1 MIGGSAIDITATL
14 DSQQQNVSQTT
25 APGSVSLSVG
35 GVARNIAEAAHRV
48 LSSSAASAAQS
59 ASTTHENSV
68 PSNSENEDAT
78 LLITP
83 VGHDEFANFLIDE
96 QKRLGM
102 RDDGLM
108 KTRNERTAVCNVLLD
123 SNGALVNGVADMD
136 IIKNVDAEIVCTV
149 WFCGVFIAHGFLTY
163 FDTQD
168 T

>member
-14 DSQQQNVSQTT
+14 GSQQHNVSQTT

-48 LSSSAASAAQS
+48 LSSSAAESTP
-59 ASTTHENSV
+59 TTHENSV
-68 PSNSENEDAT
+68 PNNSENEDAT

-136 IIKNVDAEIVCTV
+136 IIKNVDAEIVCAT
-149 WFCGVFIAHGFLTY
+149 
-163 FDTQD
+163 
-168 T
+168 

>member
-1 MIGGSAIDITATL
+1 MPPKLVVIGGSAIDITATL
-14 DSQQQNVSQTT
+14 GPQQHNVSQTT

-48 LSSSAASAAQS
+48 LSSSSVAEST
-59 ASTTHENSV
+59 STTPEDSI

-136 IIKNVDAEIVCTV
+136 IIKNVDAEIVCAV
-149 WFCGVFIAHGFLTY
+149 CFWF
-163 FDTQD
+163 
-168 T
+168 

>member
-1 MIGGSAIDITATL
+1 MIGVSAIDITATL
-14 DSQQQNVSQTT
+14 GSQQHNVSQTT

-48 LSSSAASAAQS
+48 LSSSSVAEST
-59 ASTTHENSV
+59 STTPEDSI

-136 IIKNVDAEIVCTV
+136 IIKNVDAEIVCAV
-149 WFCGVFIAHGFLTY
+149 WFCGVLHM
-163 FDTQD
+163 DS
-168 T
+168 

>member
-14 DSQQQNVSQTT
+14 GSQQHNVSQTT

-48 LSSSAASAAQS
+48 LSSSSAAGS
-59 ASTTHENSV
+59 TSTTHENSV

-83 VGHDEFANFLIDE
+83 VGYDEFAHFLIDE

-136 IIKNVDAEIVCTV
+136 IIKNVDAEIVCAV
-149 WFCGVFIAHGFLTY
+149 CFWF
-163 FDTQD
+163 
-168 T
+168 

>member
-1 MIGGSAIDITATL
+1 M
-14 DSQQQNVSQTT
+14 
-25 APGSVSLSVG
+25 
-35 GVARNIAEAAHRV
+35 AE
-48 LSSSAASAAQS
+48 ST
-59 ASTTHENSV
+59 STTPEDSI

-136 IIKNVDAEIVCTV
+136 IIKNVDAEIVCAV
-149 WFCGVFIAHGFLTY
+149 CFWF
-163 FDTQD
+163 
-168 T
+168 